1 MRLTWTSLALLATLA
16 LAGCSEPVPPATVTP
31 ALRADTTATPR
42 QMVQSLRSANE
53 TDPTLTTQSPTL
65 AADLAE
71 ALPPTLERTAAASPT
86 KEASALVAVPVA
98 EPMPELAPMPVPTPP
113 AATPSPLPEFVPGTA
128 ISPEDI
134 YNFTDVSAGYDHS
147 CGLRSDGTVLCWGD
161 GRNGETEPPEGTFTE
176 VSAGDGYTRG
186 IKTDGSVACW
196 GIWGI
201 TYGMPI
207 LDTNTAQRPDT
218 PTGTFKSISTGNAHA
233 CGIKAD
239 DTIECWGENRVSAGD
254 FAHHA
259 GQAEP
264 PPGTFLSVSAGGSTN
279 CGVTSGKQ
287 VVCWGAGYEGAES
300 PVEGQF
306 LSVSAGGWHSFGVR
320 IDNTV
325 VCWGDDSPDGT
336 ETPNEEF
343 ASVSVGGYHTC
354 GVTTAGALECWGS
367 YIKNPAPQGEFRSVS
382 VAGNTRCAV
391 RSDGAIACW
400 GHDFWFHKL
409 GLKARITC
417 GVLPNRDTVC
427 PGEEG
432 YDLLATVHAS
442 DWVQYYEQ
450 GGSTYPCGN
459 GEDGAVVCWDPYL
472 ERFVDPTPRKVVEFR
487 AFGESA
493 CWLFS
498 DGTVGCWGPV
508 GSPKGTFRSVAVG
521 DGIYGYFACGVRTDD
536 ELACWGDNGHNSGN
550 IFPPKGAFKSVSPGF
565 IHGCAISMDDS
576 EECWGRSSS
585 PDTGMFRSLGGG
597 GVRNHC
603 GIRVDNTLDCWG
615 GPPALS
621 GTFKSVSM
629 RGLPGSHYIY
639 CAVRTDGRVACSGT
653 DNYGTTSPPE
663 GKFQSVSVGGD
674 HVCGVRTDGIV
685 ACWGNNTYD
694 GKVTGQ
700 ADPPPGQFLSVSAGG
715 LFTCGIRT
723 DHTLACWGRV
733 PEVLKNLSGI
743 KPPPAT
749 APISTPTPDIWAL
762 PLRVQLEWEKQQPGN
777 LVANVGGDVDRI
789 YRFVGMMTEAEREA
803 MVDEAQLLLEELGP
817 PKGKARTHTYAWIW
831 LDLLEAFESSLDEF
845 NNTASISEFRLQVP
859 FYVYL
864 PSYLPSGFRHDGLG
878 TSGGSGSGDDATGW
892 TIHFSRSS
900 EWYPQ
905 LESGTYE
912 RITFLQSTNDHTG
925 NPFRKMLPQIGGGE
939 KIELPNLEAAGVD
952 NVRYWLAYS
961 EWGAGGKSQYYQ
973 VAWEDPETDS
983 FTHVISSLSLEE
995 TLKVVGS
1002 IR

>member
-31 ALRADTTATPR
+31 ALRADTTATPG

-147 CGLRSDGTVLCWGD
+147 CGLRSNGTVLCWGD

-432 YDLLATVHAS
+432 HDLLATVHAS

-472 ERFVDPTPRKVVEFR
+472 ERFVDPTPRKVVEI
-487 AFGESA
+487 SA
-493 CWLFS
+493 EGPDVCWLLE
-498 DGTVGCWGPV
+498 DGTVGCMGGV
-508 GSPKGTFRSVAVG
+508 STGSPGGIFKSIALG
-521 DGIYGYFACGVRTDD
+521 DSLDSGAFACGVRNNGQLTCWDD
-536 ELACWGDNGHNSGN
+536 SRDWSHA
-550 IFPPKGAFKSVSPGF
+550 FPAEGIFKSVSAGF
-565 IHGCAISMDDS
+565 NHACAIRIDNTVT
-576 EECWGRSSS
+576 CGGGGHFQG
-585 PDTGMFRSLGGG
+585 TFRSLDGGG
-597 GVRNHC
+597 YQTHC
-603 GIRVDNTLDCWG
+603 GIRTDNTLECWG
-615 GPPALS
+615 NLRA
-621 GTFKSVSM
+621 
-629 RGLPGSHYIY
+629 LPG
-639 CAVRTDGRVACSGT
+639 T
-653 DNYGTTSPPE
+653 
-663 GKFQSVSVGGD
+663 FQSVSVQGARD
-674 HVCGVRTDGIV
+674 YAHYCGVRTDGTLACFGHEDTGVTAPPKGSFQSVSIGWGHACGVKGDGTV
-685 ACWGNNTYD
+685 ACWGRNDKD
-694 GKVTGQ
+694 GEVTGQ
-700 ADPPPGQFLSVSAGG
+700 TDPPPGEFLSVSAAEY
-715 LFTCGIRT
+715 FTCGIRT
-723 DHTLACWGRV
+723 DQTLACWGWV
-733 PEVLKNLSGI
+733 PKALKNLSGI

-749 APISTPTPDIWAL
+749 APIPTPTPDIWAL
-762 PLRVQLEWEKQQPGN
+762 PLRDQLEWEKQQPGN

-789 YRFVGMMTEAEREA
+789 YRFVGMMTEAERGAVAE
-803 MVDEAQLLLEELGP
+803 ETQRYLEELGP
-817 PKGKARTHTYAWIW
+817 PKGAARLQTYAHIW
-831 LDLLEAFESSLDEF
+831 LDMLEAIASSLDEF
-845 NNTASISEFRLQVP
+845 DTTTSISEYRLRVP

-864 PSYLPSGFRHDGLG
+864 PSYLPPGFRHDGVG
-878 TSGGSGSGDDATGW
+878 ISGGGWGDYSTGW
-892 TIHFSRSS
+892 TIHFARSS

-905 LESGTYE
+905 LMSGTYQ
-912 RITFLQSTNDHTG
+912 RITFLQSTNSQKG
-925 NPFRKMLPQIGGGE
+925 NSFRGTLPQIGGGE

-952 NVRYWLAYS
+952 DVRYWLAYS

-983 FTHVISSLSLEE
+983 FAHVISSLSLEE